1 MSGETLCPSA
11 RCSGGH
17 SVLRHRSPFSQ
28 EYGDPFVKMGTPCTA
43 YKLYLMITIPSTE
56 IVCLRLSESYVATQS
71 DIAAYWYSNYLKD
84 CNGVQLSLFRTVVL
98 QPGFVIKDIANSF
111 FPLSQDR
118 FYIDRPQ
125 FGYGTLARK
134 LFSGGSRGSPIYRK
148 NGDLGA
154 PFSQGSPQNFMTLA
168 TKIILWSGMT
178 RCARPIFFQKQVF

>member
-1 MSGETLCPSA
+1 
-11 RCSGGH
+11 
-17 SVLRHRSPFSQ
+17 
-28 EYGDPFVKMGTPCTA
+28 MGTPCTA

-71 DIAAYWYSNYLKD
+71 DIAAYWCSNYLKD

-118 FYIDRPQ
+118 FYINRPR
-125 FGYGTLARK
+125 FGYGTLAGK

-154 PFSQGSPQNFMTLA
+154 PFSQGSPQLQSN
-168 TKIILWSGMT
+168 S
-178 RCARPIFFQKQVF
+178 IFFQKQELLTTLLVQKTHLEVSGLELYAPSLQLGQPKHG